1 MSTVPREYDEAVTW
15 LADRI
20 AAWSANPELL
30 GLTLAET
37 AALSTALSEAT
48 SARST
53 AFQLRLDSKD
63 ATVAYH
69 ESAGSVQVLTRQA
82 VAKIRAAAKAS
93 PTPGAIYS
101 AASIPPPAD
110 RTPSAAPGMPEG
122 FVLSLRPDGALVFN
136 FRCENPSNV
145 SVTYKVERRAGAQ
158 GPFQFL
164 ENAKKRSF
172 TDENPPVNNGILV
185 YKVTAQTST
194 KDGVA
199 AILMV
204 QFGANN
210 QATIVSQGPEV
221 STKAS

>member
-15 LADRI
+15 LNDRI
-20 AAWSANPELL
+20 AAWSADPAAL
-30 GLTLAET
+30 GLTEPEIL
-37 AALSTALSEAT
+37 ALSASLSEAT
-48 SARST
+48 SARTT
-53 AFQLRLDSKD
+53 AFQLRLESKD
-63 ATVAYH
+63 ATVTYH
-69 ESAGSVQVLTRQA
+69 EAAGGMQDLARQA
-82 VAKIRAAAKAS
+82 VAKIRAFAKAS
-93 PTPGAIYS
+93 QTPGTIYS

-110 RTPSAAPGMPEG
+110 RQPSAAPGMPEG
-122 FVLSLRPDGALVFN
+122 FALSLRPDGALEFG
-136 FRCENPSNV
+136 FRCVNPSNAA
-145 SVTYKVERRAGAQ
+145 VTYKVERRAGAQ

-164 ENAKKRSF
+164 VNAKKRSF
-172 TDENPPVNNGILV
+172 IDENPPVSNGILV

-210 QATIVSQGPEV
+210 QATILSEGPEV

>member
-1 MSTVPREYDEAVTW
+1 MSTVPREYDEAVDW
-15 LADRI
+15 MASRI
-20 AAWSANPELL
+20 TAWSAAPETL
-30 GLTLAET
+30 GLLPADA
-37 AALSTALSEAT
+37 AALSASLSAASTA
-48 SARST
+48 RGT

-63 ATVAYH
+63 ATVDYH
-69 ESAGSVQVLTRQA
+69 ASARDMQTLARQA
-82 VAKIRAAAKAS
+82 VAKIRAFAQAS
-93 PTPGAIYS
+93 ANPDGVYS

-110 RTPSAAPGMPEG
+110 RAPSAPPGMPAE
-122 FVLSLRPDGALVFN
+122 FVLSLRPDGALEFR
-136 FRCENPSNV
+136 FRCVNPS
-145 SVTYKVERRAGAQ
+145 SAAVTYKVERRAGAQ

-164 ENAKKRSF
+164 MNAKKRSF
-172 TDENPPVNNGILV
+172 TDENPPVGNGILV

-221 STKAS
+221 QSQAS